1 MKSYPVSIARQSYR
15 GSDARKR
22 MKVDNLNRIAGR
34 IEEHLNHD
42 LASKPDDTIHVYIS
56 HSVAREIG
64 EDEEAVR
71 RIIFA
76 TDGGGN
82 GITIVKGD
90 FKRAIM
96 AEREPAITVAT
107 DQQ

>member
-1 MKSYPVSIARQSYR
+1 MKSYPISIARQSYR

-22 MKVDNLNRIAGR
+22 TKVSDANRIAGR
-34 IEEHLNHD
+34 IEDYLNQD
-42 LASKPDDTIHVYIS
+42 LATKPDDTIQVYIS
-56 HSVAREIG
+56 HSIAREIG

-76 TDGGGN
+76 TDCGSN

-90 FKRAIM
+90 FERAMKARQI
-96 AEREPAITVAT
+96 PPSSGV
-107 DQQ
+107 